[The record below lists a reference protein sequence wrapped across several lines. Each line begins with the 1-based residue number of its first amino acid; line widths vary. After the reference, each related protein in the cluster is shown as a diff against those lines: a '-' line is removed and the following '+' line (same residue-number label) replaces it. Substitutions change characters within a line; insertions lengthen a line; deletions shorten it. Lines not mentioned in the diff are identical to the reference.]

1 MNISKDHTIR
11 VIAATVAKELEKSV
25 VEWLKQGI
33 PPDVLGQ
40 VGDAEKFDLHIQVVP
55 AGRYADMLGFCFD
68 KTVPILKSL
77 VRGNDHG

>member
-25 VEWLKQGI
+25 VEWLKQDI

-40 VGDAEKFDLHIQVVP
+40 VGDVEKFDLQIQVAP
-55 AGRYADMLGFCFD
+55 AGKNADKLGFLHS
-68 KTVPILKSL
+68 TSVSILKSL
-77 VRGNDHG
+77 LK